1 MQSESDGSRTGPIG
15 SGRRVRVAVALAI
28 LAPSVSTVD
37 LLVFTFTSTYITPT
51 MRTRS
56 APASKSKKAEDETKT
71 KTLVAAEKPSK
82 TFILPSSTSDNAR
95 LLSLPDPQSGELT
108 RYFFCPDRGI
118 YEFTVVAPP
127 AHMARSILFTPRTR
141 ETPSPL
147 EEEKKD
153 PEEPSVQ
160 GSITKKAEFL
170 VATPIDTMFFMV
182 PLLAPSSKSGR
193 SLFQPLDDIIDSQD
207 DMPKNLRQVLYDD
220 KFRGFLLARTEAI
233 CEVVEAGDEKMFRF
247 NETKLVQ
254 ELITKAERMADR
266 GLPVSLEERFVR
278 QALATPLMSVKRE
291 DVAPSQEPSNESQE
305 SASKSEERQNSP
317 STVDTTA
324 TPSVAT
330 PAGESTPVPQP
341 PSAESTATDPITRLL
356 RISTALSFMKESYL
370 PATMASRLDE
380 ILASADSP
388 IDFKPLKDRL
398 KEIADLRAQALA
410 SRDMS
415 NFSRKRALDDEED
428 DTRAEKKRRKEEEE
442 KKSKA
447 AESQA
452 VKNLKKVNTS
462 GMQKMSA
469 FFAKAPPK
477 KKT

>member
-1 MQSESDGSRTGPIG
+1 
-15 SGRRVRVAVALAI
+15 
-28 LAPSVSTVD
+28 
-37 LLVFTFTSTYITPT
+37 

-56 APASKSKKAEDETKT
+56 APVSKSKKSEDETNA

-95 LLSLPDPQSGELT
+95 LVSLPNPQSGELT

-141 ETPSPL
+141 ETSNPL
-147 EEEKKD
+147 DEEKKD
-153 PEEPSVQ
+153 PEPSAQ

-170 VATPIDTMFFMV
+170 VATPIDALFFMV

-193 SLFQPLDDIIDSQD
+193 SLFQPFDDIIDSQD
-207 DMPKNLRQVLYDD
+207 DMPKHLRQVLYDD
-220 KFRGFLLARTEAI
+220 EFRDSLLARAEAI
-233 CEVVEAGDEKMFRF
+233 CEVVQAGDEKMFRF
-247 NETKLVQ
+247 NETRLVQ

-291 DVAPSQEPSNESQE
+291 DVATSQEPSNESQD
-305 SASKSEERQNSP
+305 SASKSEVRDNSP
-317 STVDTTA
+317 STVATTA
-324 TPSVAT
+324 TPSIGT

-341 PSAESTATDPITRLL
+341 PSEESTASDHTTRLL
-356 RISTALSFMKESYL
+356 RISTALAFMKESYL

-380 ILASADSP
+380 ILESAESP

-398 KEIADLRAQALA
+398 KEITDLRAQALA

-415 NFSRKRALDDEED
+415 NFTRKRALDDEEED
-428 DTRAEKKRRKEEEE
+428 IRGEKKRRKDEAE

-452 VKNLKKVNTS
+452 VKKLKKVNTS
-462 GMQKMSA
+462 GMQKMSS
-469 FFAKAPPK
+469 FFAKAAPK